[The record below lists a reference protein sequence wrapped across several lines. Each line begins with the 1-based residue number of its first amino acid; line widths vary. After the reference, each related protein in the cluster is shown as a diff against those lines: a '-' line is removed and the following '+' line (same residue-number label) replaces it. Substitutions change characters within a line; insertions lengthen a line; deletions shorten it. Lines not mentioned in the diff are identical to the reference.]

1 MKRVI
6 FVYPYAGLCNR
17 MRVMVSAIAL
27 ARETN
32 SKLVFFWQRGEDLNA
47 SFCSLFEKIPYTVI
61 DFHRNSIIQRLLF
74 KLIGKVCNVIGDD
87 YIREVCKPGYKDGLK
102 NIDWFVKKAS
112 RLWFFLTCEQIY
124 PSFDFS
130 IFRIKESLIKRIP
143 EIDSANTIGIH
154 IRRTDNLKSVECSP
168 TSLFIEAME
177 QYIRED
183 STVKF
188 FLSTDD
194 QLEEK
199 TLIDHFGNR
208 IITYTKRSLSRNSQE
223 GIEDALID
231 LYSLARCKKI
241 IGSYFSSFSDVA
253 AWWGNID
260 KIIIKK

>member
-112 RLWFFLTCEQIY
+112 RLWFFLTFEQIY

-143 EIDSANTIGIH
+143 EIDSAI
-154 IRRTDNLKSVECSP
+154 SVS
-168 TSLFIEAME
+168 S
-177 QYIRED
+177 RG
-183 STVKF
+183 KF
-188 FLSTDD
+188 C
-194 QLEEK
+194 
-199 TLIDHFGNR
+199 
-208 IITYTKRSLSRNSQE
+208 Y
-223 GIEDALID
+223 
-231 LYSLARCKKI
+231 YARKK
-241 IGSYFSSFSDVA
+241 
-253 AWWGNID
+253 
-260 KIIIKK
+260 

>member
-32 SKLVFFWQRGEDLNA
+32 SKLVFFWERGEDLNA

-102 NIDWFVKKAS
+102 NIDWLVKKAS

-130 IFRIKESLIKRIP
+130 IL
-143 EIDSANTIGIH
+143 
-154 IRRTDNLKSVECSP
+154 
-168 TSLFIEAME
+168 
-177 QYIRED
+177 
-183 STVKF
+183 
-188 FLSTDD
+188 
-194 QLEEK
+194 
-199 TLIDHFGNR
+199 
-208 IITYTKRSLSRNSQE
+208 
-223 GIEDALID
+223 
-231 LYSLARCKKI
+231 
-241 IGSYFSSFSDVA
+241 
-253 AWWGNID
+253 
-260 KIIIKK
+260 